1 MSPQISDVEYTQGK
15 PLESLFMGLH
25 LYQEKKL
32 HLSVSLRSFRNEKV
46 SAFVKSLLDENLPI
60 AQQLYSELSL
70 NYPIVITRSLEKAK
84 QWVQNQS
91 RGTERYGL
99 ISSSGAKRLR
109 QFGIW
114 VQNDIQ
120 AENWFLN
127 DKEDVRSSYFL
138 EETAT
143 EFDIQGLEIDWAI
156 VAWDA
161 DFRIEKGHFKAYN
174 FKGSSWKRL

>member
-91 RGTERYGL
+91 RGTERY
-99 ISSSGAKRLR
+99 
-109 QFGIW
+109 
-114 VQNDIQ
+114 
-120 AENWFLN
+120 
-127 DKEDVRSSYFL
+127 
-138 EETAT
+138 
-143 EFDIQGLEIDWAI
+143 EIGRAH
-156 VAWDA
+156 V
-161 DFRIEKGHFKAYN
+161 
-174 FKGSSWKRL
+174 